1 MQAIRRTL
9 RFLFNHPL
17 TRNNKIAAVWRF
29 FKWQMVTRIFPFP
42 FVHPFVENSKL
53 LVSRGMAGAT
63 GNVYAG
69 MHEFEDMAFVLHLLR
84 PGDVFGDIG
93 ANIGSYTILASG
105 VAKAQ
110 SVTVEPIPSTFS
122 NLKNNVS
129 INNLET
135 LVELHNCGVGK
146 EHGQLR
152 FTEGY
157 DTVNHVISDD
167 EAKNVKTVE
176 VPIRTMEELFNA
188 RKPVLVKM
196 DVEGFEMS
204 VLQGGH
210 AILKD
215 PQLKAMIVELNGS
228 CHRYGIKE
236 EDIHT
241 LLLSYGLSPYSYLP
255 FERKLKKLDTF
266 DMGGNTIY
274 VREEQWIQER
284 LSSARQFSVLNKTF

>member
-157 DTVNHVISDD
+157 DTVNHVISED
-167 EAKNVKTVE
+167 EAKNIKTIE

-210 AILKD
+210 SILKD

-266 DMGGNTIY
+266 DAGGNTIY
-274 VREEQWIQER
+274 VREVQWIQER

>member
-1 MQAIRRTL
+1 MQAIRRTV

-17 TRNNKIAAVWRF
+17 TRNNKISALWRF
-29 FKWQMVTRIFPFP
+29 FKWQLVTRMFPFP

-53 LVSRGMAGAT
+53 LVSRSMTGAT

-69 MHEFEDMAFVLHLLR
+69 MHEFEDMAFVLHMLR

-105 VAKAQ
+105 VARAQ
-110 SVTVEPIPSTFS
+110 SITIEPIPSTFS

-129 INNLET
+129 INNIES
-135 LVELHNCGVGK
+135 LVTLHNCGLGK
-146 EHGQLR
+146 EHGQLL
-152 FTEGY
+152 FTESY
-157 DTVNHVISDD
+157 DTINHVISKE
-167 EAKNVKTVE
+167 EAKDIKTIE
-176 VPIRTMEELFNA
+176 VPIRTMEELFTA
-188 RKPVLVKM
+188 KRPVLVKM

-236 EDIHT
+236 EDIHQ

-266 DMGGNTIY
+266 DAGGNTIY
-274 VREEQWIQER
+274 VREEKWIQDR